1 VSDCNARRKLNLVN
15 CFARSK
21 AAEYCR
27 TPKDHRNSA
36 VHDRRLRF
44 GVRRCCAAFE
54 NLGSL
59 HADAVQKKSLRVE
72 IIQTLMVRMKRFLLS
87 NLFGAFAVLMAHGAP
102 SFDFAAKATNELGVD
117 LYRQLATGVENLCIS
132 PYSIDSALAMTFAGA
147 DGETR
152 TEMARVLHFPNN
164 GDVPASFSALQH
176 SLEKMSAK
184 TAELVKESKK
194 FGGPSEPITLNI
206 ANRLFAKKGY
216 PFRDAFLSL
225 VKQYFGGG
233 FEPLDFA
240 ADPAAAT
247 QRINKWVADQTRDRI
262 RDLIPPGALDKTTRL
277 VLANALYLKAPW
289 ANEFSQ
295 NATQPE
301 PFFVRRAPVDVP
313 MMQKTDKNLGYAR
326 REGFTVVS
334 VPYAGNELQFLVLL
348 PDDINGLRGL
358 ESKLS
363 ANILAS
369 CAKLEKRDVDLHLP
383 KFKLELPT
391 ITLAKAFEA
400 LGMKSAFDQ
409 PKGSANFDKIAPR
422 TPQDYLYISQIFH
435 KTFIAVDEKGT
446 EAAAATAVAMLAGS
460 ALRSPPPP
468 PIEVK
473 VDRPFVYAIQ
483 HVPSGVCLFLGRVT
497 DPR

>member
-1 VSDCNARRKLNLVN
+1 
-15 CFARSK
+15 
-21 AAEYCR
+21 
-27 TPKDHRNSA
+27 
-36 VHDRRLRF
+36 
-44 GVRRCCAAFE
+44 
-54 NLGSL
+54 
-59 HADAVQKKSLRVE
+59 
-72 IIQTLMVRMKRFLLS
+72 MKRFLILNVS
-87 NLFGAFAVLMAHGAP
+87 GALLVTMAQAAT
-102 SFDFAAKATNELGVD
+102 SFELAAKATNDLGVD
-117 LYRQLATGVENLCIS
+117 LHRQLATGDENLCIS
-132 PYSIDSALAMTFAGA
+132 PYSIQSALAMTFAGA

-164 GDVPASFSALQH
+164 GDVPASFSGLQH
-176 SLEKMSAK
+176 SLEEMSAK

-233 FEPLDFA
+233 FEPLDFT
-240 ADPAAAT
+240 ADPATAT

-262 RDLIPPGALDKTTRL
+262 RDLVPGGALDKETRL

-289 ANEFSQ
+289 ANEFPQ
-295 NATQPE
+295 KATQSE
-301 PFFVRRAPVDVP
+301 PFFVRGAPVDVP
-313 MMQKTDKNLGYAR
+313 MMRKTDNNFGYGR

-334 VPYAGNELQFLVLL
+334 VPYAGNDLQFVVLL
-348 PDDINGLRGL
+348 PDDINGLREL

-363 ANILAS
+363 ADVLAG
-369 CAKLEKRDVDLHLP
+369 CAKLETRDVDLHLP
-383 KFKLELPT
+383 KFKFEPPT
-391 ITLAKAFEA
+391 IALKEKFEV
-400 LGMKSAFDQ
+400 LGMKTAFNI
-409 PKGSANFDKIAPR
+409 PRGSANFDKIAPR
-422 TPQDYLYISQIFH
+422 KPHDYLYISNIFH

-446 EAAAATAVAMLAGS
+446 EAAAATAVVMMARS
-460 ALRSPPPP
+460 ALISPPPP